1 MNKKKLSM
9 AIAVSSNSDNRNN
22 YYSKKDK
29 HLSVRMKALYSVL
42 YTKSP
47 TSPKII

>member
-1 MNKKKLSM
+1 M
-9 AIAVSSNSDNRNN
+9 AIAFLAILIIGTIIIL
-22 YYSKKDK
+22 KKQAPF
-29 HLSVRMKALYSVL
+29 RTMKALYSVQ

>member
-1 MNKKKLSM
+1 M

-22 YYSKKDK
+22 YYSKKA
-29 HLSVRMKALYSVL
+29 STFVRMKALYSVL

>member
-1 MNKKKLSM
+1 M

-22 YYSKKDK
+22 YYSKK
-29 HLSVRMKALYSVL
+29 SNAPFRTMKALYSVQ

>member
-1 MNKKKLSM
+1 M

-22 YYSKKDK
+22 YYSKKAK
-29 HLSVRMKALYSVL
+29 PLSVRMKALYSVQ